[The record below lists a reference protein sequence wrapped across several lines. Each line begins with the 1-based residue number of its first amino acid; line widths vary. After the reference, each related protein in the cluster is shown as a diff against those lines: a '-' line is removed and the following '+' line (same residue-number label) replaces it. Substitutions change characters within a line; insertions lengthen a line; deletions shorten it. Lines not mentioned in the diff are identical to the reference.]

1 MPLEVKIPK
10 EIMEYR
16 EKIIFGMGIR
26 QLICVLI
33 ALVFGIFTFF
43 CAMPLIGSDLAGYL
57 VLAELMPIMGI
68 GFLRINGFTFE
79 RYVLIVIMHMIKK
92 PIRVYRT
99 ELSVDYFDEYNNFD
113 VSGEAKNELVEMV
126 KKERF
131 ANVKDECNPIW
142 WVLQD
147 AKFLVTF
154 IICRS
159 DFVYVFF

>member
-16 EKIIFGMGIR
+16 EKLIFGMGIR

-33 ALVFGIFTFF
+33 ALVLGIFTFF
-43 CAMPLIGSDLAGYL
+43 CTMPLIGSDLAGYL
-57 VLAELMPIMGI
+57 VLAELMPIMGV

-79 RYVLIVIMHMIKK
+79 RYVLIVMIHTMKK

-99 ELSVDYFDEYNNFD
+99 ELSVDYFDEYDNFD
-113 VSGEAKNELVEMV
+113 ANSEMKNELVEMV

-131 ANVKDECNPIW
+131 ANVKDECNPI
-142 WVLQD
+142 
-147 AKFLVTF
+147 
-154 IICRS
+154 
-159 DFVYVFF
+159 

>member
-113 VSGEAKNELVEMV
+113 VSGEIKNELIERL

-131 ANVKDECNPIW
+131 ANVKDECNH
-142 WVLQD
+142 V
-147 AKFLVTF
+147 
-154 IICRS
+154 
-159 DFVYVFF
+159 